1 MLNRALNI
9 PGFLRCVPEKKKRI
23 DLLYCLLTLCA
34 TYYVNNSVLMYY
46 VLILFLINFS
56 I

>member
-9 PGFLRCVPEKKKRI
+9 PGFLRCVPEKKKD
-23 DLLYCLLTLCA
+23 DLLYCLITLYA
-34 TYYVNNSVLMYY
+34 TYCVNNSVLMYY